1 MSKEKWID
9 DIIQSGKHLSPVP
22 VNPFLAT
29 RVEAKLRALEEQ
41 KTISLIPVR
50 WVFTVALAMVVLL
63 ILNVAMLRT
72 TNLSAKKNAGIQQV
86 MQEYGWGNNDIY
98 TMNYSK

>member
-9 DIIQSGKHLSPVP
+9 DLLQSGKNLSPAP

-29 RVEAKLRALEEQ
+29 RVEARLRALEEAQ
-41 KTISLIPVR
+41 QMPVIPVR
-50 WVFTVALAMVVLL
+50 WVFAAALAMVILL
-63 ILNVAMLRT
+63 LLNVGLLRT
-72 TNLSAKKNAGIQQV
+72 TNLSAKKTAGIQQV
-86 MQEYGWGNNDIY
+86 IQEYGWGNNDLY

>member
-9 DIIQSGKHLSPVP
+9 DIIQSGRDLSLVP

-29 RVEAKLRALEEQ
+29 RVEAKLRALEE
-41 KTISLIPVR
+41 KGTIPLISIR
-50 WVFTVALAMVVLL
+50 WVWAAGLAMVVLL
-63 ILNVAMLRT
+63 LVNVTLLRT
-72 TNLSAKKNAGIQQV
+72 ADLSAKKNAGIQQV
-86 MQEYGWGNNDIY
+86 IQEYGWGNNDIY

>member
-9 DIIQSGKHLSPVP
+9 DIIQSGKQLSPVP

-29 RVEAKLRALEEQ
+29 RVEAKLRALSAE
-41 KTISLIPVR
+41 KTVPVIPVR
-50 WVFTVALAMVVLL
+50 WVFTTALAMVVLL
-63 ILNVAMLRT
+63 LLNVALLRT
-72 TNLSAKKNAGIQQV
+72 TSIPAKKNAGLQQV
-86 MQEYGWGNNDIY
+86 IQEYGWGNNDLY

>member
-9 DIIQSGKHLSPVP
+9 DIIQSGKDLSPLP

-29 RVEAKLRALEEQ
+29 RVEAKLHALSTER
-41 KTISLIPVR
+41 TVPVIPVR
-50 WVFTVALAMVVLL
+50 WVFTAALAMVILLLVNVVL
-63 ILNVAMLRT
+63 LRT